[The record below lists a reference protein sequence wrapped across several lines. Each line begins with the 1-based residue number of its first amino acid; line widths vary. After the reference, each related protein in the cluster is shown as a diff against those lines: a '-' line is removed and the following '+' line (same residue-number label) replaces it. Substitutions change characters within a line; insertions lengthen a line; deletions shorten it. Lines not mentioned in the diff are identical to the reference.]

1 MNEVWKCLLDYIWGN
16 LWTYVH
22 QMLISKKKLGNPRLP
37 QCMSGPNKVLEGQ
50 DVRYRRTV
58 SSVTLCMCLD
68 WEACFVKLG

>member
-1 MNEVWKCLLDYIWGN
+1 
-16 LWTYVH
+16 
-22 QMLISKKKLGNPRLP
+22 MLAGLYLGEIMDIKKKLGNPRLP

-68 WEACFVKLG
+68 WEAFFVKLG